1 MILLVNNSKSN
12 YLVVFYCKRCIKS
25 LIKMQEHVSMI
36 SNLSCFI
43 CILYK
48 KLNYPKVF
56 KLKYYKRHT
65 IKKNI
70 TWFLLLNTGNLKYT
84 VELLEFLVVQISW
97 YSWYSQV
104 NVSLNHELAASTKK
118 KNYGCKVT
126 FPFVDSYQ
134 RIHEN
139 TFP

>member
-1 MILLVNNSKSN
+1 MDMPLYFPLAFCICRLLSIEKPSILKLINKMILLVNNSKSSS
-12 YLVVFYCKRCIKS
+12 LVVFYCKRCIKS

-56 KLKYYKRHT
+56 KLKYYKRHP

-97 YSWYSQV
+97 YS
-104 NVSLNHELAASTKK
+104 
-118 KNYGCKVT
+118 
-126 FPFVDSYQ
+126 
-134 RIHEN
+134 
-139 TFP
+139 